1 MSKGYCNHSC
11 KHFKYENVYETFEEK
26 NSNGEVVIRWRE
38 YKGRKYY
45 CDKCNDNYLAFIK
58 EYDKNYRHKTS
69 KWMSENVSMECYE
82 PTETTQL
89 LDGMVSDLNELLENI
104 KNNKL

>member
-1 MSKGYCNHSC
+1 MSKGYCDCSC
-11 KHFKYENVYETFEEK
+11 RHFKYENVYETFEEK
-26 NSNGEVVIRWRE
+26 NSNGEVFMRWQE

-45 CDKCNDNYLAFIK
+45 CDKCNDNYLAFMK
-58 EYDKNYRHKTS
+58 EYDKNYCNKTS

-89 LDGMVSDLNELLENI
+89 LDGMVSDLNKLLENI

>member
-1 MSKGYCNHSC
+1 MSKGYCDCSC
-11 KHFKYENVYETFEEK
+11 RHLKYENVYETFEEK
-26 NSNGEVVIRWRE
+26 NSNGEVFMRWQE

-45 CDKCNDNYLAFIK
+45 CEKCNDNYLAFMK
-58 EYDKNYRHKTS
+58 EYDKNYCHKTS